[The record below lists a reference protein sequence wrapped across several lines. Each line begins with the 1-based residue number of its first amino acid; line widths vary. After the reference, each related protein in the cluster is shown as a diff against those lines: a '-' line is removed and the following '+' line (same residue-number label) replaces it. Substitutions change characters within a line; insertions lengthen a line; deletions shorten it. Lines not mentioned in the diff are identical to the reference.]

1 MRPTRPLLIAI
12 VIVAAIPSRT
22 GYTQSKAQ
30 IQPQAAL
37 TGQVIST
44 EEGPMEGVLV
54 TAKESG
60 STVAVTVVSDEQ
72 GHYRIPSTKL
82 EPGHY
87 AITIRAVGYDL
98 DGPTTVDIR
107 AEKASTLDLKLRRT
121 ANLAMQL
128 TNAEW
133 LESM

>member
-1 MRPTRPLLIAI
+1 MKIRLGVSMRSTRSLLIAI
-12 VIVAAIPSRT
+12 LTVAAIPCGT
-22 GYTQSKAQ
+22 EYAQTKTQAQ
-30 IQPQAAL
+30 TPAAL
-37 TGQVIST
+37 TGQVISA

-72 GHYRIPSTKL
+72 GHYRIPSAKL

-98 DGPTTVDIR
+98 DGPTTC
-107 AEKASTLDLKLRRT
+107 
-121 ANLAMQL
+121 
-128 TNAEW
+128 
-133 LESM
+133 